1 MKFSVKCNKETT
13 LSELLS
19 SNLPLSKD
27 HIKKLLAQK
36 EVKIG
41 GKRNSDGTAKVASG
55 DFVEVF
61 VPQSFIEE
69 LPSVVYEDDDV
80 LIADKPIR
88 TEVEPALVELL
99 KGDRKYLR
107 AVHRLDRNTTGLIV
121 LAKNE
126 RAYDELTNAIKERN
140 LDKYYYAL
148 VCGCV
153 KDGNHRA
160 YLFKDEK
167 KSVCIVS
174 SSSKPGYKEIITETK
189 LLERKGELSLLEV
202 KLVTGR
208 THQIRAHLAFL
219 GAPVL
224 GDCKNGNDELNKKY
238 KKRYHQLIAYKI
250 IFKNL
255 NALQHLNEK
264 VFVSNRKIID

>member
-1 MKFSVKCNKETT
+1 MQMKFSVKCNKETT

-41 GKRNSDGTAKVASG
+41 GKRNSDGTAKVVSG

-99 KGDRKYLR
+99 KQ
-107 AVHRLDRNTTGLIV
+107 
-121 LAKNE
+121 E
-126 RAYDELTNAIKERN
+126 
-140 LDKYYYAL
+140 
-148 VCGCV
+148 
-153 KDGNHRA
+153 
-160 YLFKDEK
+160 
-167 KSVCIVS
+167 VS
-174 SSSKPGYKEIITETK
+174 
-189 LLERKGELSLLEV
+189 
-202 KLVTGR
+202 
-208 THQIRAHLAFL
+208 
-219 GAPVL
+219 
-224 GDCKNGNDELNKKY
+224 
-238 KKRYHQLIAYKI
+238 
-250 IFKNL
+250 
-255 NALQHLNEK
+255 
-264 VFVSNRKIID
+264 